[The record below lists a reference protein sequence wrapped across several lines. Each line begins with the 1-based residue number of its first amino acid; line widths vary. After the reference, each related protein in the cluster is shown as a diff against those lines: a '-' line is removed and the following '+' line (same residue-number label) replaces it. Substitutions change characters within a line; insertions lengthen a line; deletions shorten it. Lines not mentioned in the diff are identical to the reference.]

1 MFSDGGGDHRL
12 TFISVQLG
20 FLSLCIKYNLSY
32 IVAGRCAPCQSYI
45 YHIERVMSVLNLGLQ
60 SVGVMRQEMQR
71 GFEKQISGLY
81 TMTDIWNKVMKDD
94 ALKNEIDSCIKPV
107 TDLLGSTLGRLS
119 WKGKQ
124 INIHEAASEA
134 EIDAMFDT
142 SRNFEPNFDK
152 KTMQQKHLKTIQF
165 FRSSLKLIVRDTIT
179 GADNNIVQS
188 VILQVMRLSVNL
200 LESLHK
206 FTLPVP
212 DNGDN
217 ADHY

>member
-1 MFSDGGGDHRL
+1 MCS
-12 TFISVQLG
+12 
-20 FLSLCIKYNLSY
+20 LSEY
-32 IVAGRCAPCQSYI
+32 IDPV
-45 YHIERVMSVLNLGLQ
+45 ERVMSVLNLGLQ

-71 GFEKQISGLY
+71 GFEKQISGLN
-81 TMTDIWNKVMKDD
+81 TMADIRNKVMKDD

-142 SRNFEPNFDK
+142 LKNLEPNFDK
-152 KTMQQKHLKTIQF
+152 KNMQQKHLKNYPVLQKFLETHCQRHHYLF
-165 FRSSLKLIVRDTIT
+165 TMKRCREQDCAVC
-179 GADNNIVQS
+179 NIAGDEIIPVD
-188 VILQVMRLSVNL
+188 L

-206 FTLPVP
+206 FPLPVP
-212 DNGDN
+212 DDGDN
-217 ADHY
+217 ADHYKSFEQVTSLQVIFTSINYIH